1 MENIG
6 LTEKFVQ
13 DSKIYKDLYIGR
25 VSSQYK
31 NVFKVI
37 TKNGEIVAEIS
48 GKFHY
53 SIRNTLALGILL

>member
-13 DSKIYKDLYIGR
+13 DSKIYKGLYIGR

-31 NVFKVI
+31 NVFKLI
-37 TKNGEIVAEIS
+37 TEKC
-48 GKFHY
+48 FY
-53 SIRNTLALGILL
+53 T